1 LNVISYIHFMKFGSF
16 QQFRQ
21 GVYFGIIKKFLA
33 YRPAARQ
40 QKGMYLTFDDGP
52 EPGITEFVLDQLAA
66 HRAKATF
73 FCCGHNI
80 DAHRSLYDRILNE
93 GHAVGNHTYSHLD
106 GLQTAPRGYVADV
119 MRCDQAMSHPVLFRP
134 PWGMMNFREL
144 LALRQKRIV
153 LWDVESGDVRPDY
166 ILSDSIRAIDSH
178 LADNNCIVLF
188 HFSKE
193 HEERTRVLLPA
204 ILSHYSEQGYAF
216 WPLYS

>member
-1 LNVISYIHFMKFGSF
+1 
-16 QQFRQ
+16 
-21 GVYFGIIKKFLA
+21 
-33 YRPAARQ
+33 
-40 QKGMYLTFDDGP
+40 
-52 EPGITEFVLDQLAA
+52 
-66 HRAKATF
+66 
-73 FCCGHNI
+73 
-80 DAHRSLYDRILNE
+80 
-93 GHAVGNHTYSHLD
+93 
-106 GLQTAPRGYVADV
+106 
-119 MRCDQAMSHPVLFRP
+119 
-134 PWGMMNFREL
+134 
-144 LALRQKRIV
+144 V